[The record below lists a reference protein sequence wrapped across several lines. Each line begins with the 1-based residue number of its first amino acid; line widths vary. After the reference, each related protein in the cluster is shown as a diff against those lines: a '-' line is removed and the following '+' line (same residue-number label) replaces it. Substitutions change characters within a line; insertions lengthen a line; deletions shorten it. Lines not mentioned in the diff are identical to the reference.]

1 MSKKFLG
8 LTKKQRANLWR
19 ILFAIPTR
27 TRYDRWGWWHLYA
40 LELDDSCWYVGI
52 TRFRSVQ
59 VRYQQHATGKGS
71 KWTKL
76 HRPIRIIYTRKLG
89 HMLEKDA
96 TLIET
101 ATTLQFI
108 ERYGVDAV
116 RGGRLVAVDPALHRR
131 MVEREK
137 ARQKPLMRV

>member
-1 MSKKFLG
+1 MARRRTW
-8 LTKKQRANLWR
+8 LTKKQWRNIRR
-19 ILFAIPTR
+19 ILFAIPVR
-27 TRYDRWGWWHLYA
+27 VPGDRWGWWSLYA
-40 LELDDSCWYVGI
+40 LELEGSNYYIGI

-59 VRYQQHATGKGS
+59 HRYTQHATGKGS

-76 HRPIRIIYTRKLG
+76 HPPIRMLWHRRLG

-108 ERYGVDAV
+108 ERYGVDRV
-116 RGGRLVAVDPALHRR
+116 RGGRLVAVDPALHRA
-131 MVEREK
+131 MY
-137 ARQKPLMRV
+137 ARLAKPRLFPYK